1 MNRSDL
7 PNIIS
12 IFRIFLVAPVMWL
25 ILEREFTAALIMFLV
40 AGVSDGLDGYLAK
53 RYGWTSRL
61 GTILDPVAD
70 KLLLMGSYLMLWWI
84 DMFPLWLVVAIVLR
98 DIVIVS
104 GALAYHV
111 LIGHYEMAPTLISKV
126 NTGTQIVLVLAV
138 LSDALLPIGSTVLA
152 TLVYAVLVTTIVSGI
167 DYVWTWGVKAFHARS
182 RERQTLN
189 RKHRS

>member
-1 MNRSDL
+1 
-7 PNIIS
+7 
-12 IFRIFLVAPVMWL
+12 MWL

-84 DMFPLWLVVAIVLR
+84 DMLPLWLVVAIILR
-98 DIVIVS
+98 DVVIVC
-104 GALAYHV
+104 GAFAYHV
-111 LIGHYEMAPTLISKV
+111 LIGHYEMAPTLVSKV
-126 NTGTQIVLVLAV
+126 NTGAQIILVLAV
-138 LSDALLPIGSTVLA
+138 LSDVLLPIGSTVL
-152 TLVYAVLVTTIVSGI
+152 TILVYVVLVTTIVSGI

-182 RERQTLN
+182 RVRQTQN
-189 RKHRS
+189 QKYRP